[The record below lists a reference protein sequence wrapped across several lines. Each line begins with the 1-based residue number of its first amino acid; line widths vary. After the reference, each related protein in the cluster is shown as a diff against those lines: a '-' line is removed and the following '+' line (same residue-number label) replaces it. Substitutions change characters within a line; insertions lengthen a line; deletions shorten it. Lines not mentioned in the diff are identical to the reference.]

1 MHPVLMKSQVT
12 GAASA
17 TAREIIALLTSTSMG
32 PSCVSIFLTTLA
44 QALKIGDIELDRN
57 AALLVELLRGLV
69 VAAVS
74 RRNVIAGVLQRY

>member
-1 MHPVLMKSQVT
+1 
-12 GAASA
+12 
-17 TAREIIALLTSTSMG
+17 
-32 PSCVSIFLTTLA
+32 LTTLA